1 ACLFLMRGEMF
12 VPCAICDCLNTT
24 MRSIPL
30 LSPDS
35 ITKEPSAQS
44 SANDLPAAKAGYESS
59 APARSRGKK
68 FLSYYKPYLGLFF
81 ADMACALIVSTTTLL
96 LPLCARYITKN
107 ILEGNTPQD
116 LNQIYL
122 MGALMLALVGIQLL
136 CNMFIAFQ
144 G

>member
-1 ACLFLMRGEMF
+1 LFLMRGEMF

-30 LSPDS
+30 HSTDS
-35 ITKEPSAQS
+35 ITKEPKAMP
-44 SANDLPAAKAGYESS
+44 SANDLPVAKTGSASSAA

-81 ADMACALIVSTTTLL
+81 ADMACALLVSAITLL

-107 ILEGNTPQD
+107 ILEGNTPYA
-116 LNQIYL
+116 LNHIYL
-122 MGALMLALVGIQLL
+122 MGVLMLALVGVQTLRSEEHTSEL
-136 CNMFIAFQ
+136 
-144 G
+144 

>member
-1 ACLFLMRGEMF
+1 
-12 VPCAICDCLNTT
+12 

-35 ITKEPSAQS
+35 TTKKPSAQP
-44 SANDLPAAKAGYESS
+44 SANDLLVAKAGYASS
-59 APARSRGKK
+59 AAAPAHSCGKK

-107 ILEGNTPQD
+107 ILG
-116 LNQIYL
+116 L
-122 MGALMLALVGIQLL
+122 
-136 CNMFIAFQ
+136 FRK
-144 G
+144 

>member
-1 ACLFLMRGEMF
+1 
-12 VPCAICDCLNTT
+12 

-30 LSPDS
+30 LSTDS
-35 ITKEPSAQS
+35 NTKEPSAQP
-44 SANDLPAAKAGYESS
+44 SANGLPVAKAGSASS
-59 APARSRGKK
+59 TAATARSRGKK

-116 LNQIYL
+116 LNKIYL
-122 MGALMLALVGIQLL
+122 MGALMVA
-136 CNMFIAFQ
+136 
-144 G
+144 